1 MNSALYE
8 RYQQAKTENKAKYA
22 RDLAAYL
29 NVSEAQLLHSRVGH
43 DKAVRLNVDAPTLL
57 TELATVGKVKA
68 ITRNEYVVH
77 EQVGRY
83 DNATFSPH
91 GGLILNP
98 RALDLRMFFS
108 HWDAIFALTE
118 DSKHGERHSIQ
129 FFDKQGDA
137 LHKVYTTDETDMAAW
152 QALIEKYATQDN
164 PELIHEAATPF
175 TNQPVSEELKQQ
187 LEQQWRNM
195 TDVHQFFVLLK
206 KNNLSRQQVFAA
218 VSDDLAWK
226 VPNDS
231 FNQLIN
237 TAFKDQN
244 EIMIFV
250 GNRGCVQIFTGEI
263 KKIMPYQSEGSDL
276 KWLNIFNPDFTLHMI
291 ENGIAE
297 CWVTRKPT
305 QDGHV
310 TSLEV
315 FDNQGNQIAQMYG
328 QRTEGTPEQEQWR
341 QQVTALPRI

>member
-1 MNSALYE
+1 M
-8 RYQQAKTENKAKYA
+8 
-22 RDLAAYL
+22 
-29 NVSEAQLLHSRVGH
+29 AQH
-43 DKAVRLNVDAPTLL
+43 DR
-57 TELATVGKVKA
+57 
-68 ITRNEYVVH
+68 R
-77 EQVGRY
+77 
-83 DNATFSPH
+83 SP
-91 GGLILNP
+91 I
-98 RALDLRMFFS
+98 
-108 HWDAIFALTE
+108 
-118 DSKHGERHSIQ
+118 
-129 FFDKQGDA
+129 
-137 LHKVYTTDETDMAAW
+137 
-152 QALIEKYATQDN
+152 
-164 PELIHEAATPF
+164 
-175 TNQPVSEELKQQ
+175 
-187 LEQQWRNM
+187 
-195 TDVHQFFVLLK
+195 FVLLK

-310 TSLEV
+310 TSEV
-315 FDNQGNQIAQMYG
+315 FDNQRKSNRTNVWAAYG
-328 QRTEGTPEQEQWR
+328 RDSRAKQWR
-341 QQVTALPRI
+341 NKSRIYHAFKIR